1 MAVEKCFI
9 QTGLPL
15 ALNNENRILKNKAA
29 DALKKIGPAAI
40 PAYIEILGG
49 KKTAESIRYSAVDA
63 LGGFGPAAK
72 EAVPVLVDSLKEQ
85 NFRIRSKAA
94 VALGR
99 IGRDAK
105 DAITA
110 LKEVLQDENKVV
122 QKNAEWALSEI
133 E

>member
-15 ALNNENRILKNKAA
+15 ALNNENRILKN
-29 DALKKIGPAAI
+29 
-40 PAYIEILGG
+40 
-49 KKTAESIRYSAVDA
+49 
-63 LGGFGPAAK
+63 
-72 EAVPVLVDSLKEQ
+72 
-85 NFRIRSKAA
+85 KAA